1 MHTIQDDNQIQVDMP
16 IPKENSEAILK
27 NIQVNNQ
34 KENYDNN
41 LNNTQNRSSA
51 KEEVSDNENYK
62 IDKDSMKKVFLKKEK
77 NTKNLTPIN
86 SNNEE
91 DSSNKEETEITIS
104 KKIGSE
110 IDDDSYEKFIDK
122 NKLQYKVNILT
133 EKTIMIYTKRMYL
146 VKGLIHIKS
155 KIKQQMKEFCDISN
169 SQKELLNYVCI
180 IQENSLNIS
189 ILKSVI
195 KKINPPTI
203 FNIRKKFIDLIIYW
217 VIKKNEEKFKID
229 KNYIP
234 ENNYLNLISKI
245 LEKKIK
251 NSEIEQKINFVS
263 DNLFSYL
270 KFYKRKC
277 SNSANI
283 GKEEYKYYDMDDP
296 MEHGKDDCYRA
307 FNEYEYENG
316 KELKDI
322 KIKTIN
328 ENTSEKNSEIDIEFV
343 FRFLFYKFEYKT
355 VYKYFEDKLKL
366 VNKEKIRIYES
377 SINSMTKAFNKIL
390 ATLEKS
396 TNIPEFGLDDY
407 EKEEKT
413 IIENSL
419 KKFKFQITS
428 FKELI
433 KSLEKTEKNMT
444 EYIKK
449 IDMINEELDSLV
461 NKECFLTDK
470 YYIDLDVKEVG
481 SNFLLYLQYKYMKLK
496 SLYEIIEVVCKKYLV
511 FLQKNRI
518 HIETMVKKVKE
529 ETEIIYKKIIDENM
543 VQSGKDIF
551 QHWKTMKRKRY
562 DYKNF
567 ISELKKA
574 LKEISSIKI
583 DDDAIDDVINSCW
596 LVKTK
601 LDEYLV
607 D

>member
-1 MHTIQDDNQIQVDMP
+1 MDEEFLQDFNIFIDYIFQKRPEEKEIDEIIKILKYKIIIVKIDNNLNNIQAIEHKDNYDVNSNNIQDIISKKKNKDEELNIIHIDSPEKDKDNMHTIQDDNQIQVDMP

-27 NIQVNNQ
+27 NIQANNQ

-180 IQENSLNIS
+180 IQENSLDIS
-189 ILKSVI
+189 ILNSVI

-251 NSEIEQKINFVS
+251 SSEIEQKINFVS
-263 DNLFSYL
+263 DLKSKAISIISYPMIINDNLLDNLFSYL

-277 SNSANI
+277 SNSTDI
-283 GKEEYKYYDMDDP
+283 GKEEYKYYDIVAP

-481 SNFLLYLQYKYMKLK
+481 SNFLL
-496 SLYEIIEVVCKKYLV
+496 
-511 FLQKNRI
+511 
-518 HIETMVKKVKE
+518 
-529 ETEIIYKKIIDENM
+529 
-543 VQSGKDIF
+543 
-551 QHWKTMKRKRY
+551 
-562 DYKNF
+562 
-567 ISELKKA
+567 
-574 LKEISSIKI
+574 
-583 DDDAIDDVINSCW
+583 
-596 LVKTK
+596 
-601 LDEYLV
+601 
-607 D
+607 